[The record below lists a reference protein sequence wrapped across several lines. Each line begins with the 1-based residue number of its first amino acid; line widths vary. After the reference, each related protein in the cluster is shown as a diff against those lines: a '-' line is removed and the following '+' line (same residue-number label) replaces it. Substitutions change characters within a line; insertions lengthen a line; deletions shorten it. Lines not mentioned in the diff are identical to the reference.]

1 MNSDSRRAFSLLII
15 AALVAALGPFT
26 RFIAPEVEI
35 HLGTITESVLYGLA
49 ILGAAFLL
57 SWTTEA
63 AEVDISKGLAVAVL
77 AFIAVLPE
85 YAVDASITWRA
96 AKDPEIIS
104 LAVANM
110 TGANRILIGL
120 AWPMIFFI
128 FWRSLR
134 NKKNST
140 NMTATSVSDQTRVLK
155 MPRSTSIELILL
167 LAAVL
172 YSFILPLKGGI
183 NIIDTAILFSIFGI
197 YLYLIGRQASE
208 SPDLM
213 GPALLIGRLPTNKR
227 RLSLVLLFLF
237 SAVMIFTAADP
248 FAQGLEHTGEELG
261 IDKFLLLQ
269 FVAPLASESPEFL
282 VAGILAFRGHASLA
296 MAALISSKLNQWT
309 LLLGSLPLVFSASS
323 GEVATLPLQ
332 DRQQLEVF
340 LTAAHGLFAVVL
352 FVNLKL
358 DLKASLSLVFLFLI
372 QAVLPSNEI
381 RLAIGIIYL
390 LLTFGLVYSRR
401 NAIKLRFKDFW
412 QEIRTPNSI
421 SKYDELS

>member
-1 MNSDSRRAFSLLII
+1 MNSDSRRAIYFLII
-15 AALVAALGPFT
+15 AAAVAAVGPFT
-26 RFIAPEVEI
+26 RFIAPEI
-35 HLGTITESVLYGLA
+35 GLHLGTITESILYGLA

-110 TGANRILIGL
+110 TGANRILIGVAL
-120 AWPMIFFI
+120 PMIFFI

-134 NKKNST
+134 NKKSST
-140 NMTATSVSDQTRVLK
+140 ESKASDASTPITILK
-155 MPRSTSIELILL
+155 MPRSTSVELILL

-183 NIIDTAILFSIFGI
+183 TIIDTAILFSIFGG

-213 GPALLIGRLPTNKR
+213 GPALLIGTLPTNKR

-237 SAVMIFTAADP
+237 SAGIVFTAADP

-282 VAGILAFRGHASLA
+282 VCGILAFRGHASLA

-323 GEVATLPLQ
+323 GEITTLPLQ
-332 DRQQLEVF
+332 DRQQLEIF
-340 LTAAHGLFAVVL
+340 LTAAQGLFAVAL
-352 FVNLKL
+352 FMNLKV
-358 DLKASLSLVFLFLI
+358 DMKATLSLVILFLI
-372 QAVLPSNEI
+372 QAVLPYDEI
-381 RLAIGIIYL
+381 RLAIGILYI
-390 LLTFGLVYSRR
+390 LLTFVLIYSRR

-412 QEIRTPNSI
+412 QEFRTPNSI
-421 SKYDELS
+421 TESD

>member
-1 MNSDSRRAFSLLII
+1 MNPDSRRALYFLVI
-15 AALVAALGPFT
+15 AALVAVIGPFT
-26 RFIAPEVEI
+26 RFIAPEI
-35 HLGTITESVLYGLA
+35 GLDLGTITESALYGLA

-63 AEVDISKGLAVAVL
+63 AEVDISQGLAVAVL

-120 AWPMIFFI
+120 AWPLIFFI
-128 FWRSLR
+128 FWRSVR
-134 NKKNST
+134 NKRSATESKTTDEST
-140 NMTATSVSDQTRVLK
+140 VKPILK
-155 MPRSTSIELILL
+155 MPRSVSVELILL

-183 NIIDTAILFSIFGI
+183 TVIDTAILFSIFGG

-213 GPALLIGRLPTNKR
+213 GPALLIGTLPTNKR

-237 SAVMIFTAADP
+237 SAGIVFTAADP

-282 VAGILAFRGHASLA
+282 VCGILAFRGHASLA

-309 LLLGSLPLVFSASS
+309 LLLGGLPLVFSASS
-323 GEVATLPLQ
+323 GEIATLPLQ

-340 LTAAHGLFAVVL
+340 LTAAQGIFAVAL
-352 FVNLKL
+352 FMNLKL
-358 DLKASLSLVFLFLI
+358 DMKASVALVLLFMI
-372 QAVLPSNEI
+372 QAVLPYDEI
-381 RLAIGIIYL
+381 RLVIGILYI
-390 LLTFGLVYSRR
+390 LLTFLLIYSRR
-401 NAIKLRFKDFW
+401 NGIKSRFRDFW
-412 QEIRTPNSI
+412 QECKTPNSLTE
-421 SKYDELS
+421 SQ

>member
-1 MNSDSRRAFSLLII
+1 MNSDSRRAVYFLII
-15 AALVAALGPFT
+15 AALVAAIGPFT
-26 RFIAPEVEI
+26 RFIAPEI
-35 HLGTITESVLYGLA
+35 GLDLGTITESALYGLA

-63 AEVDISKGLAVAVL
+63 AEVDISQGLAVAVL

-134 NKKNST
+134 NKKRST
-140 NMTATSVSDQTRVLK
+140 ESKVNDASTPIAILK
-155 MPRSTSIELILL
+155 MPRSTSVELILL

-183 NIIDTAILFSIFGI
+183 TIIDTAILFSIFGG

-213 GPALLIGRLPTNKR
+213 GPALLIGTLPTNKR
-227 RLSLVLLFLF
+227 RLSLILLFLF
-237 SAVMIFTAADP
+237 SAGIVFTAADP

-282 VAGILAFRGHASLA
+282 VCGILAFRGHASLA

-323 GEVATLPLQ
+323 GEIATLPLQ

-340 LTAAHGLFAVVL
+340 LTAAQGLFAVAL
-352 FVNLKL
+352 FMNLKL
-358 DLKASLSLVFLFLI
+358 DMKASLSLVILFLV
-372 QAVLPSNEI
+372 QAVLPYDEI
-381 RLAIGIIYL
+381 RLAIGILYI
-390 LLTFGLVYSRR
+390 LLTFVLIYTRK
-401 NAIKLRFKDFW
+401 NDIKLRVKDFW
-412 QEIRTPNSI
+412 QECKTPNSI
-421 SKYDELS
+421 A

>member
-1 MNSDSRRAFSLLII
+1 MNSDSRRAIYFLII
-15 AALVAALGPFT
+15 AAAVAAVGPFT
-26 RFIAPEVEI
+26 RFIAPEVGL
-35 HLGTITESVLYGLA
+35 HLGTITESILYGLA

-120 AWPMIFFI
+120 ALPMIFFI

-134 NKKNST
+134 NKKSST
-140 NMTATSVSDQTRVLK
+140 ESKASDASTPITILK
-155 MPRSTSIELILL
+155 MPRSTSVELILL

-183 NIIDTAILFSIFGI
+183 TIIDTAILFSIFGG
-197 YLYLIGRQASE
+197 YLYLIGRQTSE

-213 GPALLIGRLPTNKR
+213 GPALLIGTLPTNKR

-237 SAVMIFTAADP
+237 SAGIVFTAADP

-282 VAGILAFRGHASLA
+282 VCGILAFRGHASLA

-323 GEVATLPLQ
+323 GEIATLPLQ

-340 LTAAHGLFAVVL
+340 LTAAQGLFAVAL
-352 FVNLKL
+352 FMNLKL
-358 DLKASLSLVFLFLI
+358 DMKASLSLVILFLI
-372 QAVLPSNEI
+372 QAVLPYDEI
-381 RLAIGIIYL
+381 RLAIGILYI
-390 LLTFGLVYSRR
+390 LLTFVLIYTRR
-401 NAIKLRFKDFW
+401 NDIKLRVKDFW
-412 QEIRTPNSI
+412 QECKTPNSI
-421 SKYDELS
+421 AESD

>member
-1 MNSDSRRAFSLLII
+1 MNSDSRRPIYFLII
-15 AALVAALGPFT
+15 AAAVAAIGPFT
-26 RFIAPEVEI
+26 RFIAPEVGL
-35 HLGTITESVLYGLA
+35 HLGTITESILYGLA

-120 AWPMIFFI
+120 ALPMIFFI

-134 NKKNST
+134 NKKSST
-140 NMTATSVSDQTRVLK
+140 ESKASDASSPITILK
-155 MPRSTSIELILL
+155 MPRSTSVELILL

-183 NIIDTAILFSIFGI
+183 TIIDTAILFSIFGG
-197 YLYLIGRQASE
+197 YLYLIGRQTSE

-213 GPALLIGRLPTNKR
+213 GPALLIGTLPTNKR
-227 RLSLVLLFLF
+227 RLSLILLFLF
-237 SAVMIFTAADP
+237 SAGIVFTAADP

-282 VAGILAFRGHASLA
+282 VCGILAFRGHASLA

-323 GEVATLPLQ
+323 GEIATLPLQ

-340 LTAAHGLFAVVL
+340 LTAAQGLFAVAL
-352 FVNLKL
+352 FMNLKL
-358 DLKASLSLVFLFLI
+358 DMKASLSLVILFLI
-372 QAVLPSNEI
+372 QAVLPYDEI
-381 RLAIGIIYL
+381 RLAIGILYI
-390 LLTFGLVYSRR
+390 LLTFVLIYTRR
-401 NAIKLRFKDFW
+401 NDIKLRVKDFW
-412 QEIRTPNSI
+412 QECKTPNSI
-421 SKYDELS
+421 AESD

>member
-1 MNSDSRRAFSLLII
+1 MNSDSRRAIYFLII
-15 AALVAALGPFT
+15 AAAVAAVGPFT
-26 RFIAPEVEI
+26 RFIAPEI
-35 HLGTITESVLYGLA
+35 GLHLGTITESILYGLA

-110 TGANRILIGL
+110 TGANRILIGVAL
-120 AWPMIFFI
+120 PMIFFI

-134 NKKNST
+134 NKKSST
-140 NMTATSVSDQTRVLK
+140 ESKASDASTPITILK
-155 MPRSTSIELILL
+155 MPRSTSVELILL

-183 NIIDTAILFSIFGI
+183 TIIDTAILFSIFGG

-213 GPALLIGRLPTNKR
+213 GPALLIGTLPTNKR

-237 SAVMIFTAADP
+237 SAGIVFTAADP

-282 VAGILAFRGHASLA
+282 VCGILAFRGHASLA

-323 GEVATLPLQ
+323 GEIATLPLQ
-332 DRQQLEVF
+332 DRQQLEIF
-340 LTAAHGLFAVVL
+340 LTAAQGLFAVAL
-352 FVNLKL
+352 FMNLKV
-358 DLKASLSLVFLFLI
+358 DMKATLSLVILFLI
-372 QAVLPSNEI
+372 QAVLPYDEI
-381 RLAIGIIYL
+381 RLAIGILYI
-390 LLTFGLVYSRR
+390 LLTFVLIYSRR

-412 QEIRTPNSI
+412 QEFRTPNSI
-421 SKYDELS
+421 TESD

>member
-1 MNSDSRRAFSLLII
+1 MNSDSRRPIYFLII
-15 AALVAALGPFT
+15 AAAVAAIGPFT
-26 RFIAPEVEI
+26 RFIAPEVGL
-35 HLGTITESVLYGLA
+35 HLGTITESILYGLA

-120 AWPMIFFI
+120 ALPMIFFI

-134 NKKNST
+134 NKKSFTESKASDTST
-140 NMTATSVSDQTRVLK
+140 PITILK
-155 MPRSTSIELILL
+155 MPRSTSVELILL

-183 NIIDTAILFSIFGI
+183 TIIDTAILFSIFGG

-213 GPALLIGRLPTNKR
+213 GPALLIGTLPTNKR

-237 SAVMIFTAADP
+237 SAGIVFTAADP

-282 VAGILAFRGHASLA
+282 VCGILAFRGHASLA

-323 GEVATLPLQ
+323 GEIATLPLQ
-332 DRQQLEVF
+332 DRQQLEIF
-340 LTAAHGLFAVVL
+340 LTAAQGLFAVAL
-352 FVNLKL
+352 FMNLKV
-358 DLKASLSLVFLFLI
+358 DMKATLSLVILFLI
-372 QAVLPSNEI
+372 QAVLPYDEI
-381 RLAIGIIYL
+381 RLAIGILYI
-390 LLTFGLVYSRR
+390 LLTFVLIYSRR

-412 QEIRTPNSI
+412 QEFRTPNSI
-421 SKYDELS
+421 TESD

>member
-1 MNSDSRRAFSLLII
+1 MNSDSRRAVYFLII
-15 AALVAALGPFT
+15 AALVAAIGPFT
-26 RFIAPEVEI
+26 RFIAPEI
-35 HLGTITESVLYGLA
+35 GLDLGTITESALYGLA

-63 AEVDISKGLAVAVL
+63 AEVDISQGLAVAVL

-134 NKKNST
+134 NKKRST
-140 NMTATSVSDQTRVLK
+140 ESKVSDASAPIAILK
-155 MPRSTSIELILL
+155 MPRSTSVELILL

-183 NIIDTAILFSIFGI
+183 TIIDTAILFSIFGG

-213 GPALLIGRLPTNKR
+213 GPALLIGTLPTNKR
-227 RLSLVLLFLF
+227 RLSLILLFLF
-237 SAVMIFTAADP
+237 SAGIVFTAADP

-282 VAGILAFRGHASLA
+282 VCGILAFRGHASLA

-323 GEVATLPLQ
+323 GEIATLPLQ

-340 LTAAHGLFAVVL
+340 LTAAQGLFAVAL
-352 FVNLKL
+352 FMNLKL
-358 DLKASLSLVFLFLI
+358 DMKASLSLVILFLV
-372 QAVLPSNEI
+372 QAVLPYDEI
-381 RLAIGIIYL
+381 RLAIGILYI
-390 LLTFGLVYSRR
+390 LLTFVLIYTRK
-401 NAIKLRFKDFW
+401 NDIKLRVKDFW
-412 QEIRTPNSI
+412 QECKTPNSI
-421 SKYDELS
+421 A

>member
-1 MNSDSRRAFSLLII
+1 MNSDSRRAIYFLII
-15 AALVAALGPFT
+15 AAAVAAVGPFT
-26 RFIAPEVEI
+26 RFIAPEI
-35 HLGTITESVLYGLA
+35 GLHLGTITESILYGLA

-120 AWPMIFFI
+120 ALPMIFFI

-134 NKKNST
+134 NKKSST
-140 NMTATSVSDQTRVLK
+140 ESKASDASTPITILK
-155 MPRSTSIELILL
+155 MPRSTSVELILL

-183 NIIDTAILFSIFGI
+183 TIIDTAILFSIFGG

-213 GPALLIGRLPTNKR
+213 GPALLIGTLPTNKR

-237 SAVMIFTAADP
+237 SAGIVFTAADP

-282 VAGILAFRGHASLA
+282 VCGILAFRGHASLA

-323 GEVATLPLQ
+323 GEITTLPLQ
-332 DRQQLEVF
+332 DRQQLEIF
-340 LTAAHGLFAVVL
+340 LTAAQGLFAVAL
-352 FVNLKL
+352 FMNLKV
-358 DLKASLSLVFLFLI
+358 DMKATLSLVILFLI
-372 QAVLPSNEI
+372 QAVLPYDEI
-381 RLAIGIIYL
+381 RLAIGILYI
-390 LLTFGLVYSRR
+390 LLTFVLIYSRR

-412 QEIRTPNSI
+412 QEFRTPNSI
-421 SKYDELS
+421 TESD

>member
-1 MNSDSRRAFSLLII
+1 MNSDSRRAIYFLII
-15 AALVAALGPFT
+15 AAAVAAVGPFT
-26 RFIAPEVEI
+26 RFIAPEI
-35 HLGTITESVLYGLA
+35 GLHLGTITESILYGLA

-120 AWPMIFFI
+120 ALPMIFFI

-134 NKKNST
+134 NKKSST
-140 NMTATSVSDQTRVLK
+140 ESKASDASTPITILK
-155 MPRSTSIELILL
+155 MPRSTSVELILL

-183 NIIDTAILFSIFGI
+183 TIIDTAILFSIFGG
-197 YLYLIGRQASE
+197 YLYLIGRQTSE

-213 GPALLIGRLPTNKR
+213 GPALLIGTLPTNKR

-237 SAVMIFTAADP
+237 SAGIVFTAADP

-282 VAGILAFRGHASLA
+282 VCGILAFRGHASLA

-323 GEVATLPLQ
+323 GEIATLPLQ
-332 DRQQLEVF
+332 DRQQLEIF
-340 LTAAHGLFAVVL
+340 LTAAQGLFAVAL
-352 FVNLKL
+352 FMNLKV
-358 DLKASLSLVFLFLI
+358 DMKATLSLVILFLI
-372 QAVLPSNEI
+372 QAVLPYDEI
-381 RLAIGIIYL
+381 RLAIGILYI
-390 LLTFGLVYSRR
+390 LLTFVLIYSRR

-412 QEIRTPNSI
+412 QEFRTPNSI
-421 SKYDELS
+421 TESD

>member
-1 MNSDSRRAFSLLII
+1 MNSDSRRAIYFLII
-15 AALVAALGPFT
+15 AAAVAAIGPFT
-26 RFIAPEVEI
+26 RFIAPEVGL
-35 HLGTITESVLYGLA
+35 HLGTITESILYGLA

-120 AWPMIFFI
+120 ALPMIFFI

-134 NKKNST
+134 NKKSST
-140 NMTATSVSDQTRVLK
+140 ESKASDASTPITILK
-155 MPRSTSIELILL
+155 MPRSTSVELILL

-183 NIIDTAILFSIFGI
+183 TIIDTAILFSIFGG

-213 GPALLIGRLPTNKR
+213 GPALLIGTLPTNKR

-237 SAVMIFTAADP
+237 SAGIVFTAADP

-282 VAGILAFRGHASLA
+282 VCGILAFRGHASLA

-323 GEVATLPLQ
+323 GEIATLPLQ
-332 DRQQLEVF
+332 DRQQLEIF
-340 LTAAHGLFAVVL
+340 LTAAQGLFAVAL
-352 FVNLKL
+352 FMNLKV
-358 DLKASLSLVFLFLI
+358 DMKATLSLVILFLI
-372 QAVLPSNEI
+372 QAVLPYDEI
-381 RLAIGIIYL
+381 RLAIGILYI
-390 LLTFGLVYSRR
+390 LLTFVLIYSRR

-412 QEIRTPNSI
+412 QEFRTPNSI
-421 SKYDELS
+421 TESD

>member
-1 MNSDSRRAFSLLII
+1 MNSDSRRAFSFLII

-26 RFIAPEVEI
+26 RFIAPEVGI
-35 HLGTITESVLYGLA
+35 YLGTITESVLYGLA

-96 AKDPEIIS
+96 AKDPEIIA

-128 FWRSLR
+128 FWRSLKNR
-134 NKKNST
+134 KNST
-140 NMTATSVSDQTRVLK
+140 DITATSVSDQARVLK
-155 MPRSTSIELILL
+155 MPRSTSVELILL

-183 NIIDTAILFSIFGI
+183 NLIDTAILFSIFGI
-197 YLYLIGRQASE
+197 YLYIVGRQASE
-208 SPDLM
+208 SPELI
-213 GPALLIGRLPTNKR
+213 GPAHLIGTLPTNKR

-237 SAVMIFTAADP
+237 SAGMVFIAADP

-282 VAGILAFRGHASLA
+282 VAGILAFRGRASLA

-340 LTAAHGLFAVVL
+340 LTAAQGLFAVVL
-352 FVNLKL
+352 LMNLKL
-358 DLKASLSLVFLFLI
+358 DLKASSSLIFLFLI

-401 NAIKLRFKDFW
+401 NAIKLRLKDYW
-412 QEIRTPNSI
+412 QEVRTPNSI

>member
-1 MNSDSRRAFSLLII
+1 MNSDSRRAIYFLI
-15 AALVAALGPFT
+15 VAAAVAAVGPFT
-26 RFIAPEVEI
+26 RFIAPEVGL
-35 HLGTITESVLYGLA
+35 HLGTITESILYGLA

-120 AWPMIFFI
+120 ALPMIFFI

-134 NKKNST
+134 NKKSST
-140 NMTATSVSDQTRVLK
+140 ESKASDASTPITILK
-155 MPRSTSIELILL
+155 MPRSTSVELILL

-183 NIIDTAILFSIFGI
+183 TIIDTAILFSIFGG
-197 YLYLIGRQASE
+197 YLYLIGRQTSE

-213 GPALLIGRLPTNKR
+213 GPALLIGTLPTNKR

-237 SAVMIFTAADP
+237 SAGIVFTAADP

-282 VAGILAFRGHASLA
+282 VCGILAFRGHASLA

-323 GEVATLPLQ
+323 GEIATLPLQ
-332 DRQQLEVF
+332 DRQQLEIF
-340 LTAAHGLFAVVL
+340 LTAAQGLFAVAL
-352 FVNLKL
+352 FMNLKV
-358 DLKASLSLVFLFLI
+358 DMKATLSLVILFLI
-372 QAVLPSNEI
+372 QAVLPYDEI
-381 RLAIGIIYL
+381 RLAIGILYI
-390 LLTFGLVYSRR
+390 LLTFVLIYSRR

-412 QEIRTPNSI
+412 QEFRTPNSI
-421 SKYDELS
+421 TESD

>member
-1 MNSDSRRAFSLLII
+1 MNSDSRRAIYFLII
-15 AALVAALGPFT
+15 AAAVAAIGPFT
-26 RFIAPEVEI
+26 RFIAPEVGL
-35 HLGTITESVLYGLA
+35 HLGTITESILYGLA

-120 AWPMIFFI
+120 ALPMIFFI

-134 NKKNST
+134 NKKSST
-140 NMTATSVSDQTRVLK
+140 ESKASDASTPITILK
-155 MPRSTSIELILL
+155 MPRSTSVELILL

-183 NIIDTAILFSIFGI
+183 TIIDTAILFSIFGG
-197 YLYLIGRQASE
+197 YLYLIGRQTSE

-213 GPALLIGRLPTNKR
+213 GPALLIGTLPTNKR

-237 SAVMIFTAADP
+237 SAGIVFTAADP

-282 VAGILAFRGHASLA
+282 VCGILAFRGHASLA

-323 GEVATLPLQ
+323 GEITTLPLQ
-332 DRQQLEVF
+332 DRQQLEIF
-340 LTAAHGLFAVVL
+340 LTAAQGLFAVAL
-352 FVNLKL
+352 FMNLKV
-358 DLKASLSLVFLFLI
+358 DMKATLSLVILFLI
-372 QAVLPSNEI
+372 QAVLPYDEI
-381 RLAIGIIYL
+381 RLAIGILYI
-390 LLTFGLVYSRR
+390 LLTFVLIYSRR

-412 QEIRTPNSI
+412 QEFRTPNSI
-421 SKYDELS
+421 TESD

>member
-1 MNSDSRRAFSLLII
+1 MNSDSRRAIYFLII
-15 AALVAALGPFT
+15 AAAVAAIGPFT
-26 RFIAPEVEI
+26 RFIAPEVGL
-35 HLGTITESVLYGLA
+35 HLGTITESILYGLA

-110 TGANRILIGL
+110 TGANRILIGVAL
-120 AWPMIFFI
+120 PMIFFI

-134 NKKNST
+134 NKKSST
-140 NMTATSVSDQTRVLK
+140 ESKASDASTPITILK
-155 MPRSTSIELILL
+155 MPRSTSVELILL

-183 NIIDTAILFSIFGI
+183 TIIDTAILFSIFGG
-197 YLYLIGRQASE
+197 YLYLIGRQTSE

-213 GPALLIGRLPTNKR
+213 GPALLIGTLPTNKR

-237 SAVMIFTAADP
+237 SAGIVFTAADP

-282 VAGILAFRGHASLA
+282 VCGILAFRGHASLA

-323 GEVATLPLQ
+323 GEIATLPLQ
-332 DRQQLEVF
+332 DRQQLEIF
-340 LTAAHGLFAVVL
+340 LTAAQGLFAVAL
-352 FVNLKL
+352 FMNLKV
-358 DLKASLSLVFLFLI
+358 DMKATLSLVILFLI
-372 QAVLPSNEI
+372 QAVLPYDEI
-381 RLAIGIIYL
+381 RLAIGILYI
-390 LLTFGLVYSRR
+390 LLTFVLIYSRR

-412 QEIRTPNSI
+412 QEFRTPNSI
-421 SKYDELS
+421 TESD

>member
-1 MNSDSRRAFSLLII
+1 MNSDSRRPIYFLII
-15 AALVAALGPFT
+15 AAAVAAIGPFT
-26 RFIAPEVEI
+26 RFIAPEVGL
-35 HLGTITESVLYGLA
+35 HLGTITESILYGLA

-120 AWPMIFFI
+120 ALPMIFFI

-134 NKKNST
+134 NKKSST
-140 NMTATSVSDQTRVLK
+140 ESKASDASSPITILK

-183 NIIDTAILFSIFGI
+183 TIIDTAILFSIFGG
-197 YLYLIGRQASE
+197 YLYLIGRQTSE

-213 GPALLIGRLPTNKR
+213 GPALLIGTLPTNKR
-227 RLSLVLLFLF
+227 RLSLILLFLF
-237 SAVMIFTAADP
+237 SAGIVFTAADP

-282 VAGILAFRGHASLA
+282 VCGILAFRGHASLA

-323 GEVATLPLQ
+323 GEIATLPLQ

-340 LTAAHGLFAVVL
+340 LTAAQGLFAVAL
-352 FVNLKL
+352 FMNLKL
-358 DLKASLSLVFLFLI
+358 DMKASLSLVILFLI
-372 QAVLPSNEI
+372 QAVLPYDEI
-381 RLAIGIIYL
+381 RLAIGILYI
-390 LLTFGLVYSRR
+390 LLTFVLIYTRR
-401 NAIKLRFKDFW
+401 NDIKLRVKDFW
-412 QEIRTPNSI
+412 QECKTPNSI
-421 SKYDELS
+421 AESD

>member
-1 MNSDSRRAFSLLII
+1 MNSDSRRAIYFLII
-15 AALVAALGPFT
+15 AAAVAAVGPFT
-26 RFIAPEVEI
+26 RFIAPEI
-35 HLGTITESVLYGLA
+35 GLHLGTITESILYGLA

-120 AWPMIFFI
+120 ALPMIFFI

-134 NKKNST
+134 NKKSST
-140 NMTATSVSDQTRVLK
+140 ESKASDASTPITILK
-155 MPRSTSIELILL
+155 MPRSTSVELILL

-183 NIIDTAILFSIFGI
+183 TIIDTAILFSIFGG

-213 GPALLIGRLPTNKR
+213 GPALLIGTLPTNKR

-237 SAVMIFTAADP
+237 SAGIVFTAADP

-282 VAGILAFRGHASLA
+282 VCGILAFRGHASLA

-323 GEVATLPLQ
+323 GEIATLPLQ
-332 DRQQLEVF
+332 DRQQLEIF
-340 LTAAHGLFAVVL
+340 LTAAQGLFAVAL
-352 FVNLKL
+352 FMNLKV
-358 DLKASLSLVFLFLI
+358 DMKATLSLVILFLI
-372 QAVLPSNEI
+372 QAVLPYDEI
-381 RLAIGIIYL
+381 RLAIGILYI
-390 LLTFGLVYSRR
+390 LLTFVLIYSRR

-412 QEIRTPNSI
+412 QEFRTPNSI
-421 SKYDELS
+421 TESD

>member
-1 MNSDSRRAFSLLII
+1 MNPDSRQALYFLVI
-15 AALVAALGPFT
+15 AALVAAIGPFT
-26 RFIAPEVEI
+26 RFIAPEI
-35 HLGTITESVLYGLA
+35 GLDLGTITESALYGLA

-63 AEVDISKGLAVAVL
+63 AEVDISQGLAVAVL

-120 AWPMIFFI
+120 AWPLIFFI
-128 FWRSLR
+128 FWRSVR
-134 NKKNST
+134 NKRSATESKTTDEST
-140 NMTATSVSDQTRVLK
+140 VKPILK
-155 MPRSTSIELILL
+155 MPRSVSVELILL

-183 NIIDTAILFSIFGI
+183 TVIDTAILFSIFGG

-213 GPALLIGRLPTNKR
+213 GPALLIGTLPTNKR

-237 SAVMIFTAADP
+237 SAGIVFTAADP

-282 VAGILAFRGHASLA
+282 VCGILAFRGHASLA

-309 LLLGSLPLVFSASS
+309 LLLGGLPLVFSASS
-323 GEVATLPLQ
+323 GEIATLPLQ

-340 LTAAHGLFAVVL
+340 LTAAQGLFAVAL
-352 FVNLKL
+352 FMNLKL
-358 DLKASLSLVFLFLI
+358 DMKASLSLVLLFMI
-372 QAVLPSNEI
+372 QAVLPYDEI
-381 RLAIGIIYL
+381 RLAIGILYI
-390 LLTFGLVYSRR
+390 LLTFLLIYSRR
-401 NAIKLRFKDFW
+401 NGIKSRFKDFW
-412 QEIRTPNSI
+412 QECKTPNSLTE
-421 SKYDELS
+421 SQ

>member
-1 MNSDSRRAFSLLII
+1 MNSDSRRSVYFLII
-15 AALVAALGPFT
+15 AALVAAIGPFT
-26 RFIAPEVEI
+26 RFIAPEI
-35 HLGTITESVLYGLA
+35 GLHLGTITESALYGVA

-120 AWPMIFFI
+120 ALPMIFFI

-134 NKKNST
+134 NKKSSIESKASDAST
-140 NMTATSVSDQTRVLK
+140 PITILK
-155 MPRSTSIELILL
+155 MPRSTSVELILL

-183 NIIDTAILFSIFGI
+183 TIIDTAILFSIFGG
-197 YLYLIGRQASE
+197 YLYLIGRQTSE

-213 GPALLIGRLPTNKR
+213 GPALLIGTLPTNKR
-227 RLSLVLLFLF
+227 RLSLILLFLF
-237 SAVMIFTAADP
+237 SAGIVFTAADP

-282 VAGILAFRGHASLA
+282 VCGILAFRGHASLA

-323 GEVATLPLQ
+323 GEITTLPLQ

-340 LTAAHGLFAVVL
+340 LTAAQGLFAVAL
-352 FVNLKL
+352 FMNLKL
-358 DLKASLSLVFLFLI
+358 DMKASLSLVILFLI
-372 QAVLPSNEI
+372 QAVLPYDEI
-381 RLAIGIIYL
+381 RLAIGILYI
-390 LLTFGLVYSRR
+390 LLTFVLIYTRR
-401 NAIKLRFKDFW
+401 NDIKLRVKDFW
-412 QEIRTPNSI
+412 QECKTPNSI
-421 SKYDELS
+421 AESD

>member
-1 MNSDSRRAFSLLII
+1 MNSDSRRAIYFLII
-15 AALVAALGPFT
+15 AAAVAAVGPFT
-26 RFIAPEVEI
+26 RFIAPEVGL
-35 HLGTITESVLYGLA
+35 HLGTITESILYGLA

-120 AWPMIFFI
+120 ALPMIFFI

-134 NKKNST
+134 NKKSST
-140 NMTATSVSDQTRVLK
+140 ESKASDASTPITILK
-155 MPRSTSIELILL
+155 MPRSTSVELILL

-183 NIIDTAILFSIFGI
+183 TIIDTAILFSIFGG

-213 GPALLIGRLPTNKR
+213 GPALLIGTLPTNKR

-237 SAVMIFTAADP
+237 SAGIVFTAADP

-282 VAGILAFRGHASLA
+282 VCGILAFRGHASLA

-323 GEVATLPLQ
+323 GEIATLPLQ
-332 DRQQLEVF
+332 DRQQLEIF
-340 LTAAHGLFAVVL
+340 LTAAQGLFAVAL
-352 FVNLKL
+352 FMNLKV
-358 DLKASLSLVFLFLI
+358 DMKATLSLVILFLI
-372 QAVLPSNEI
+372 QAVLPYDEI
-381 RLAIGIIYL
+381 RLAIGILYI
-390 LLTFGLVYSRR
+390 LLTFVLIYSRR

-412 QEIRTPNSI
+412 QEFRTPNSI
-421 SKYDELS
+421 TESD

>member
-1 MNSDSRRAFSLLII
+1 MNSDSRRAIYFLII
-15 AALVAALGPFT
+15 AAAVAAVGPFT
-26 RFIAPEVEI
+26 RFIAPEI
-35 HLGTITESVLYGLA
+35 GLHLGTITESILYGLA

-120 AWPMIFFI
+120 ALPMIFFI

-134 NKKNST
+134 NKKSST
-140 NMTATSVSDQTRVLK
+140 ESKASDASTPITILK
-155 MPRSTSIELILL
+155 MPRSTSVELILL

-183 NIIDTAILFSIFGI
+183 TIIDTAILFSIFGG
-197 YLYLIGRQASE
+197 YLYLIGRQTSE

-213 GPALLIGRLPTNKR
+213 GPALLIGTLPTNKR

-237 SAVMIFTAADP
+237 SAGIVFTAADP

-282 VAGILAFRGHASLA
+282 VCGILAFRGHASLA

-323 GEVATLPLQ
+323 GEITTLPLQ
-332 DRQQLEVF
+332 DRQQLEIF
-340 LTAAHGLFAVVL
+340 LTAAQGLFAVAL
-352 FVNLKL
+352 FMNLKV
-358 DLKASLSLVFLFLI
+358 DMKATLSLVILFLI
-372 QAVLPSNEI
+372 QAVLPYDEI
-381 RLAIGIIYL
+381 RLAIGILYI
-390 LLTFGLVYSRR
+390 LLTFVLIYSRR

-412 QEIRTPNSI
+412 QEFRTPNSI
-421 SKYDELS
+421 TESD

>member
-1 MNSDSRRAFSLLII
+1 LII
-15 AALVAALGPFT
+15 AAAVAAIGPFT
-26 RFIAPEVEI
+26 RFIAPEVGL
-35 HLGTITESVLYGLA
+35 HLGTITESILYGLA

-120 AWPMIFFI
+120 ALPMIFFI

-134 NKKNST
+134 NKKSST
-140 NMTATSVSDQTRVLK
+140 ESKASDASTPITILK
-155 MPRSTSIELILL
+155 MPRSTSVELILL

-183 NIIDTAILFSIFGI
+183 TIIDTAILFSIFGG
-197 YLYLIGRQASE
+197 YLYLIGRQTSE

-213 GPALLIGRLPTNKR
+213 GPALLIGTLPTNKR

-237 SAVMIFTAADP
+237 SAGIVFTAADP

-282 VAGILAFRGHASLA
+282 VCGILAFRGHASLA

-323 GEVATLPLQ
+323 GEIATLPLQ
-332 DRQQLEVF
+332 DRQQLEIF
-340 LTAAHGLFAVVL
+340 LTAAQGLFAVAL
-352 FVNLKL
+352 FMNLKV
-358 DLKASLSLVFLFLI
+358 DMKATLSLVILFLI
-372 QAVLPSNEI
+372 QAVLPYDEI
-381 RLAIGIIYL
+381 RLAIGILYI
-390 LLTFGLVYSRR
+390 LLTFVLIYSRR

-412 QEIRTPNSI
+412 QEFRTPNSI
-421 SKYDELS
+421 TESD

>member
-1 MNSDSRRAFSLLII
+1 MNSDSRRAIYFLII
-15 AALVAALGPFT
+15 AAAVAAIGPFT
-26 RFIAPEVEI
+26 RFIAPEVGL
-35 HLGTITESVLYGLA
+35 HLGTITESILYGLA

-110 TGANRILIGL
+110 TGANRILIGVAL
-120 AWPMIFFI
+120 PMIFFI

-134 NKKNST
+134 NKKSST
-140 NMTATSVSDQTRVLK
+140 ESKASDASTPITILK
-155 MPRSTSIELILL
+155 MPRSTSVELILL

-183 NIIDTAILFSIFGI
+183 TIIDTAILFSIFGG
-197 YLYLIGRQASE
+197 YLYLIGRQTSE

-213 GPALLIGRLPTNKR
+213 GPALLIGTLPTNKR

-237 SAVMIFTAADP
+237 SAGIVFTAADP

-282 VAGILAFRGHASLA
+282 VCGILAFRGHASLA

-323 GEVATLPLQ
+323 GEITTLPLQ
-332 DRQQLEVF
+332 DRQQLEIF
-340 LTAAHGLFAVVL
+340 LTAAQGLFAVAL
-352 FVNLKL
+352 FMNLKV
-358 DLKASLSLVFLFLI
+358 DMKATLSLVILFLI
-372 QAVLPSNEI
+372 QAVLPYDEI
-381 RLAIGIIYL
+381 RLAIGILYI
-390 LLTFGLVYSRR
+390 LLTFVLIYSRR

-412 QEIRTPNSI
+412 QEFRTPNSI
-421 SKYDELS
+421 TESD

>member
-1 MNSDSRRAFSLLII
+1 MNSDSRRAIYFLII
-15 AALVAALGPFT
+15 AAAVAAVGPFT
-26 RFIAPEVEI
+26 RFIAPEI
-35 HLGTITESVLYGLA
+35 GLHLGTITESILYGLA

-110 TGANRILIGL
+110 TGANRILIGVAL
-120 AWPMIFFI
+120 PMIFFI

-134 NKKNST
+134 NKKSST
-140 NMTATSVSDQTRVLK
+140 ESKASDASTPITILK
-155 MPRSTSIELILL
+155 MPRSTSVELILL

-183 NIIDTAILFSIFGI
+183 TIIDTAILFSIFGG
-197 YLYLIGRQASE
+197 YLYLIGRQTSE

-213 GPALLIGRLPTNKR
+213 GPALLIGTLPTNKR

-237 SAVMIFTAADP
+237 SAGIVFTAADP

-282 VAGILAFRGHASLA
+282 VCGILAFRGHASLA

-323 GEVATLPLQ
+323 GEITTLPLQ
-332 DRQQLEVF
+332 DRQQLEIF
-340 LTAAHGLFAVVL
+340 LTAAQGLFAVAL
-352 FVNLKL
+352 FMNLKV
-358 DLKASLSLVFLFLI
+358 DMKATLSLVILFLI
-372 QAVLPSNEI
+372 QAVLPYDEI
-381 RLAIGIIYL
+381 RLAIGILYI
-390 LLTFGLVYSRR
+390 LLTFVLIYSRR

-412 QEIRTPNSI
+412 QEFRTPNSI
-421 SKYDELS
+421 TESD

>member
-1 MNSDSRRAFSLLII
+1 MEQNEFGFQTSDLF
-15 AALVAALGPFT
+15 
-26 RFIAPEVEI
+26 
-35 HLGTITESVLYGLA
+35 LGTITESILYGLA

-120 AWPMIFFI
+120 ALPMIFFI

-134 NKKNST
+134 NKKSST
-140 NMTATSVSDQTRVLK
+140 ESKASDASTPITILK
-155 MPRSTSIELILL
+155 MPRSTSVELILL

-183 NIIDTAILFSIFGI
+183 TIIDTAILFSIFGG

-213 GPALLIGRLPTNKR
+213 GPALLIGTLPTNKR

-237 SAVMIFTAADP
+237 SAGIVFTAADP

-282 VAGILAFRGHASLA
+282 VCGILAFRGHASLA

-323 GEVATLPLQ
+323 GEIATLPLQ
-332 DRQQLEVF
+332 DRQQLEIF
-340 LTAAHGLFAVVL
+340 LTAAQGLFAVAL
-352 FVNLKL
+352 FMNLKV
-358 DLKASLSLVFLFLI
+358 DMKATLSLVILFLI
-372 QAVLPSNEI
+372 QAVLPYDEI
-381 RLAIGIIYL
+381 RLAIGILYI
-390 LLTFGLVYSRR
+390 LLTFVLIYSRR

-412 QEIRTPNSI
+412 QEFRTPNSI
-421 SKYDELS
+421 TESD

>member
-1 MNSDSRRAFSLLII
+1 MNSDSRRAFSFLII

-26 RFIAPEVEI
+26 RFIAPEVGI

-128 FWRSLR
+128 FWRSFR

-140 NMTATSVSDQTRVLK
+140 DITATSVSHQARVLK
-155 MPRSTSIELILL
+155 MPRSTSVELILL
-167 LAAVL
+167 LSAVL

-208 SPDLM
+208 SPDLT
-213 GPALLIGRLPTNKR
+213 GPALLIGTLSTNKR
-227 RLSLVLLFLF
+227 RLSLGLLFLF
-237 SAVMIFTAADP
+237 SAGIVFTAADP

-282 VAGILAFRGHASLA
+282 VAGILAFRGRASLA

-323 GEVATLPLQ
+323 GDVATLPLQ

-340 LTAAHGLFAVVL
+340 LTAAQGLFAVVL
-352 FVNLKL
+352 LMNLKL
-358 DLKASLSLVFLFLI
+358 DLKASLSLIFLFLI

-401 NAIKLRFKDFW
+401 NAIKLRLKDFW
-412 QEIRTPNSI
+412 QEFRTPNST
-421 SKYDELS
+421 SKADELS